1 MTARRFDSPRDAER
15 AFYDALESNDIDAL
29 MQAWAP
35 DESIVCVHPMGAP
48 LNGRAAVRD
57 SWQAIC
63 RSGQQLRFNVVELQY
78 DESDHIAVHVVREEI
93 TMGREKPKVAAMVAT
108 NVYRRGEDGWHMV
121 LHHASPG
128 PSGEQST
135 PDVTLH

>member
-1 MTARRFDSPRDAER
+1 MSARRFDTPGDAER
-15 AFYDALESNDIDAL
+15 AFYDALETNDLEAL
-29 MQAWAP
+29 MESWAP
-35 DESIVCVHPMGAP
+35 SEDIVCVHPMGPP

-63 RSGQQLRFNVVELQY
+63 HSGQQLRFNVIDLQY
-78 DESDHIAVHVVREEI
+78 DESDQLAIHVVREEI
-93 TMGREKPKVAAMVAT
+93 TMGKEKPKFAAMVST
-108 NVYRRGEDGWHMV
+108 NVFRRGDDGWHMV

-128 PSGEQST
+128 PSGEHST